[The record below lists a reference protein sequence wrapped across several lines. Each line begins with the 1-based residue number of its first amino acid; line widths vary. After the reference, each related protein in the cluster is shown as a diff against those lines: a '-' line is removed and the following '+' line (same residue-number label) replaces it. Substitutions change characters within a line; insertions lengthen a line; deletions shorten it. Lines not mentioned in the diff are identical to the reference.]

1 MLEVTGLAVGF
12 GEEQTLERV
21 DLRVNAGEILAL
33 AGEPGAGKTALVR
46 CLSGDLQ
53 PSSGTI
59 RVDGRVLSTG
69 LRAAE
74 RHGIAVVWQ
83 DLALCETLDVA
94 GNLLLGL
101 ESSAQTLST
110 NRFYARAAG
119 ILADLG
125 LTSLAVAAP
134 ASSLSGSQRGLL
146 ALAMALARAPRI
158 LLLDEPTAA
167 MGASETAEL
176 EQLLAR
182 KRDEGLAVLL
192 ATRDIDQMFRLA
204 DRIVVLRQ
212 GRTQDELDPQDSHPD
227 DVAALLA
234 GGSVDGS
241 ARRQLIRLHGLA
253 DSLAVADPSSGLA
266 LIVSALAAALNL
278 ERSSISVVRADT
290 AQTPAERVIVDGP
303 NWLVPVTGPAGTSA
317 LITIRREQHAPPSRD
332 ELDLLGLYA
341 GYTAA
346 ALERQEAEAAQLEAE
361 ALRRSRELQRQFLS
375 RLSHELRTPLTAIR
389 GYASSLLAPDIVWD
403 EESQQRFL
411 ETIASESARLGR
423 LVEDLLDFSA
433 IDSGVMRM
441 QLDWCQPEL
450 VIDAA
455 IACLPDAWRERV
467 VVRQQAGLP
476 PIWADHDRLEQ
487 VFVNLLSNALR
498 HNDDNTRVTVTS
510 AQRSDGSI
518 ELLVSDNGAG
528 LPPELR
534 RSPFDSTR
542 RQRSATAG
550 AGLGLSITRG
560 IVAAH
565 GGHIELLDT
574 NVGATFRIVLPLEA
588 PLPADSASPPVEED
602 EMASASA

>member
-21 DLRVNAGEILAL
+21 DLRVNAGEIVAL

-74 RHGIAVVWQ
+74 HHGIAVVWQ

-467 VVRQQAGLP
+467 VVGQQAGLP

-498 HNDDNTRVTVTS
+498 HNDDNARVTVTS

-588 PLPADSASPPVEED
+588 PLPADSASRPVEED

>member
-21 DLRVNAGEILAL
+21 DLRVNAGEIVAL

-467 VVRQQAGLP
+467 VVGQQAGLP

-498 HNDDNTRVTVTS
+498 HNDDNARVTVTS

>member
-1 MLEVTGLAVGF
+1 VLEVTGLAVGF

-21 DLRVNAGEILAL
+21 DLRVNAGEIVAL

-467 VVRQQAGLP
+467 VVGQQAGLP

-498 HNDDNTRVTVTS
+498 HNDDNARVTVTS

-588 PLPADSASPPVEED
+588 PLPADSASRPVEED

>member
-1 MLEVTGLAVGF
+1 
-12 GEEQTLERV
+12 
-21 DLRVNAGEILAL
+21 
-33 AGEPGAGKTALVR
+33 
-46 CLSGDLQ
+46 
-53 PSSGTI
+53 
-59 RVDGRVLSTG
+59 
-69 LRAAE
+69 
-74 RHGIAVVWQ
+74 
-83 DLALCETLDVA
+83 
-94 GNLLLGL
+94 
-101 ESSAQTLST
+101 
-110 NRFYARAAG
+110 
-119 ILADLG
+119 
-125 LTSLAVAAP
+125 
-134 ASSLSGSQRGLL
+134 
-146 ALAMALARAPRI
+146 MALARHPRI

-167 MGASETAEL
+167 IGASGTAQL
-176 EQLLAR
+176 EHLLAR
-182 KRDEGLAVLL
+182 KREQGLAVLL

-204 DRIVVLRQ
+204 DRIVVLRR
-212 GRTQDELDPQDSHPD
+212 GRTQAELDPQDSHPD

-290 AQTPAERVIVDGP
+290 APQGAERVIVDGHS
-303 NWLVPVTGPAGTSA
+303 WLVPVAGPAGTSV
-317 LITIRREQHAPPSRD
+317 LITIKREHRAPPSRD

-341 GYTAA
+341 GYAAA
-346 ALERQEAEAAQLEAE
+346 ALERQEAEAAQLEAA

-441 QLDWCQPEL
+441 QLDWCQLEL
-450 VIDAA
+450 VVDAA
-455 IACLPDAWRERV
+455 IACLPDAWRDRV
-467 VVRQQAGLP
+467 EVRQQPGLP

-498 HNDDNTRVTVTS
+498 HNDEDTLVTVTS
-510 AQRSDGSI
+510 AQRRDGRI
-518 ELLVSDNGAG
+518 ELLVSDTGAG

-534 RSPFDSTR
+534 RAPFDSTR
-542 RQRSATAG
+542 RHRSATAG

-565 GGHIELLDT
+565 GGDIELLDT
-574 NVGATFRIVLPLEA
+574 DVGATFRISLPLEA
-588 PLPADSASPPVEED
+588 PADSVSGPAAEG
-602 EMASASA
+602 EMVSARA

>member
-21 DLRVNAGEILAL
+21 DLRVNAGEIVAL

-467 VVRQQAGLP
+467 VVGQQAGLP

-498 HNDDNTRVTVTS
+498 HNDDNARVTVTS

-588 PLPADSASPPVEED
+588 PLPADSASRPVEED

>member
-467 VVRQQAGLP
+467 VVGQQAGLP

-498 HNDDNTRVTVTS
+498 HNDDNARVTVTS